1 MGLEPRLPV
10 DRNLLY
16 SDRVSEYREAYPV
29 RRRIRTH
36 QAWKQLV
43 QRLLRHF
50 GARTRWFVWN
60 WIGCDR
66 SWRNTVLGRVELRF
80 FRSLDHLVL
89 VREFS
94 PEDVG
99 ETAGWSLSSGTMLN
113 TSPRHTSG
121 AHVRSPRGG
130 RERGSSV
137 PIMDAETRRRVDP
150 FPGLGNPNPLWVQGL
165 AQGSQPV
172 YGPVPRGRTPARS
185 PHGVATGAPQQTMG
199 GPSFPPGL
207 PQQAV
212 GSPSLPPGLSTGPP
226 QPVVTPSQTSPD
238 VQGLTRQVRE
248 LEA

>member
-1 MGLEPRLPV
+1 MVFGCLSELCKCLEASLGLESRLPV

-16 SDRVSEYREAYPV
+16 SDRVSEYQEAYPV

-50 GARTRWFVWN
+50 GARARWFVWN

-80 FRSLDHLVL
+80 FKEPGPSGVGERIFA
-89 VREFS
+89 RRRC
-94 PEDVG
+94 G
-99 ETAGWSLSSGTMLN
+99 ETAGWSLSSGTILN
-113 TSPRHTSG
+113 TPPRHTSG

-199 GPSFPPGL
+199 GSYRSATCAPLRG
-207 PQQAV
+207 
-212 GSPSLPPGLSTGPP
+212 
-226 QPVVTPSQTSPD
+226 
-238 VQGLTRQVRE
+238 
-248 LEA
+248 